1 MTHWLATTASG
12 LRAIHE
18 RGRATLYEHEVS
30 TDRATAVEKATR
42 LASDGFPAAGMPIVI
57 ALTGGDGRTVALE
70 DMRPEIA
77 ADGTMTFDYVNW
89 RGERAMRTATGP
101 YGLRFG
107 TSRHHPQE
115 QYLLSA
121 IDLDR
126 GQQREYALSD
136 MIPL

>member
-1 MTHWLATTASG
+1 MTYWLATTARG

-18 RGRATLYEHEVS
+18 KGRVTLYEHELS
-30 TDRATAVEKATR
+30 DDRAVAVATAEAM
-42 LASDGFPAAGMPIVI
+42 AADGRPVSGMAVVI
-57 ALTGGDGRTVALE
+57 ALTGGDGRTVAMK

-77 ADGTMTFDYVNW
+77 AEGTIAFDYVNW

-101 YGLRFG
+101 YALRFG
-107 TSRHHPQE
+107 TSQHHLEP

-126 GQQREYALSD
+126 GQPREYALAD